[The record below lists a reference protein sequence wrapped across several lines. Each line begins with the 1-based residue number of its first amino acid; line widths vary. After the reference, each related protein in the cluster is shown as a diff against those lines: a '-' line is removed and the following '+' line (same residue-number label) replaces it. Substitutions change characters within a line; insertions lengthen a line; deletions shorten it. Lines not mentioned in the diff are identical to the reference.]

1 MKRIFCLAL
10 ALLMLALAVVS
21 CSPKDDGNGDGAATT
36 TTESSVPDYNLVEN
50 NEPKISI
57 IYPVQMNVGTEEALE
72 LIQTAVENSCGKR
85 AQTTMSALYK
95 PSDDKFEV
103 FIGNNQHS
111 ATVEAMAAL
120 SENSYS
126 ISVVGNKIVIVA
138 NHPYLYPVAAKKLV
152 SAMKSSEG
160 LLSIA
165 GNYSFKSDSF
175 EAVTLGTNYKI
186 VYAKDNV
193 DSKSYA
199 TALRTA
205 FWDMNIRIEMIDD
218 SVASSGLEILV
229 GDTNRKFV
237 TQTISAMTYNGA
249 RVEKDEMGNIAIAG
263 NVREACE
270 RFKKYVLTLGSAGD
284 GINIIEPMLGSFELP
299 GYGTA
304 PAYEGSG
311 TVEVF
316 ESFEKSKSYYL
327 IIHNATVNDYND
339 YIKKLEN
346 EGFTKYHSVSS
357 NGNDFSI
364 YTDGYNILTLSQIEY
379 YDPETKYD
387 RIYYTPSNGDVSYM
401 SIAVDCIENSAL
413 PIRETDTEEITT
425 VQVTSIRSAGYM
437 IRLADGRFIVI
448 DGGTPDYAD
457 MVYNMLCAQN
467 VREGEP
473 VIAAWLI
480 THGHT
485 DHIGSPTNFIAKYAK
500 KVKIETF
507 VHNLPGYEIYRGKN
521 IVEIYP
527 EKEATNLYNRS
538 NAFYTEIN
546 KWYPD
551 SKIIVAHAG
560 QRFEYGDLD
569 IDVLFTTENMYKKQM
584 LDTNASSVAYSLT
597 GPKGRMIILGDMVDP
612 ACAVINAIYDTDL
625 ECDIFTVAHHG
636 GNGGNKDM
644 YASFNADYAVWPQ
657 VVEEGFKKPY
667 ARNQFDSKTVELN
680 LFPHTDGTEVV
691 LNETMTKADLEKY
704 HIDIVGA

>member
-1 MKRIFCLAL
+1 M
-10 ALLMLALAVVS
+10 LMLALTVAS
-21 CSPKDDGNGDGAATT
+21 CSPNGDGGGVATT
-36 TTESSVPDYNLVEN
+36 TTTTTPEASVPDYKLVEN
-50 NEPKISI
+50 NEPVISI
-57 IYPVQMNVGTEEALE
+57 VYPTQMNVGIEEALG
-72 LIQTAVENSCGKR
+72 LIQTAVENSCGKK
-85 AQTTMSALYK
+85 AQTMMSALYE

-103 FIGNNQHS
+103 LIGNNQHS

-126 ISVVGNKIVIVA
+126 ISIVGNKIVIVA

-152 SAMKSSEG
+152 SAMNSSEG

-165 GNYSFKSDSF
+165 GDYSFKSDSF

-186 VYAKDNV
+186 VYDKDNE
-193 DSKSYA
+193 DAKSYA

-205 FWDMNIRIEMIDD
+205 FWDMNVRIEMVDD
-218 SVASSGLEILV
+218 TATSSGLEIIV
-229 GDTNRKFV
+229 GDTNRSFV
-237 TQTISAMTYNGA
+237 AQTVSSITYNGA
-249 RVEKDEMGNIAIAG
+249 RVEKDEKGNIAILG

-270 RFKKYVLTLGSAGD
+270 RFKKYVLTLGAIGN

-299 GYGTA
+299 GCGIA
-304 PAYEGSG
+304 PVYEGSG

-327 IIHNATVNDYND
+327 IIHDATEKDYNA

-357 NGNDFSI
+357 KGNDFSI

-425 VQVTSIRSAGYM
+425 VQVTSIRGAGYM

-473 VIAAWLI
+473 VVAAWLI

-485 DHIGSPTNFIAKYAK
+485 DHIGAPTSFMTKYSK

-527 EKEATNLYNRS
+527 EREATNLYNRS

-584 LDTNASSVAYSLT
+584 LDTNSSSVAYSLT

-612 ACAVINAIYDTDL
+612 ACAVLNAIYENDL

-636 GNGGNKDM
+636 ANGGNKDM

-657 VVEEGFKKPY
+657 VVEEGFEKPY